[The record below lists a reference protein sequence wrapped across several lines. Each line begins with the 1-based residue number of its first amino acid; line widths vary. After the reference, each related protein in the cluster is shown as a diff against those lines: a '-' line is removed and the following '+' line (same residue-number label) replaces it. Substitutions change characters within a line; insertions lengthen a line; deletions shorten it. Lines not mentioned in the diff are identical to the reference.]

1 MNKYEK
7 AATGAV
13 ALMLVAGAAIFL
25 YAPTDY
31 LQGPVQRIFYLHV
44 SSAIAAYGCF
54 AVVLVGGI
62 IYLRAENPVADRFA
76 RAGAIVGLVFTTVT
90 LVMGM
95 LWAKPI
101 WNTFWTWDARLTSTL
116 VLWMIYA
123 GYLLVRRL
131 ADPGRQSA
139 RLAAVVGIF
148 GFIDVPVVHFSV
160 TWWRTVPPGPIIVH
174 DALPPPMRS
183 RRVFA
188 TRALTARSRWSARS
202 PSCPTSGRI
211 CRRAISPGQCRLIDF
226 RYAPPSSTGSCRSSS
241 CSATASST
249 LEWRS
254 GARFSRV
261 EERSPGTCFASR
273 PARGH
278 ARCRASSVPSISASC
293 RPRQS
298 FGLCSIARQ

>member
-13 ALMLVAGAAIFL
+13 ALMLVAGAAIFFF
-25 YAPTDY
+25 APTDY

-62 IYLRAENPVADRFA
+62 IYLRTESPVADRFA
-76 RAGAIVGLVFTTVT
+76 RAGALVGLVFTTVT

-101 WNTFWTWDARLTSTL
+101 WGTFWTWDARLTSTL

-131 ADPGRQSA
+131 SDPGRQSA

-160 TWWRTVPPGPIIVH
+160 TWWRTQHPGPIIVN
-174 DALPPPMRS
+174 DALPPQML
-183 RRVFA
+183 A
-188 TRALTARSRWSARS
+188 TFLFTLACTLVLAAVLIGIRYRIETALDARLNVSEPAKVIAAKREA
-202 PSCPTSGRI
+202 
-211 CRRAISPGQCRLIDF
+211 
-226 RYAPPSSTGSCRSSS
+226 
-241 CSATASST
+241 
-249 LEWRS
+249 E
-254 GARFSRV
+254 
-261 EERSPGTCFASR
+261 
-273 PARGH
+273 PAR
-278 ARCRASSVPSISASC
+278 
-293 RPRQS
+293 
-298 FGLCSIARQ
+298 

>member
-1 MNKYEK
+1 MNRYEK
-7 AATGAV
+7 AAVAAV
-13 ALMLVAGAAIFL
+13 ALMLIAGVAIFVF
-25 YAPTDY
+25 APTDF

-62 IYLRAENPVADRFA
+62 VYLRNESVIADRFA
-76 RAGAIVGLVFTTVT
+76 RSGALIGLLFTTVT

-160 TWWRTVPPGPIIVH
+160 TWWRTVHPGPIIVN
-174 DALPPPMRS
+174 DALPPQML
-183 RRVFA
+183 A
-188 TRALTARSRWSARS
+188 TFFFTLACTLVLAAVMLWVRYRIETLT
-202 PSCPTSGRI
+202 
-211 CRRAISPGQCRLIDF
+211 D
-226 RYAPPSSTGSCRSSS
+226 
-241 CSATASST
+241 
-249 LEWRS
+249 
-254 GARFSRV
+254 
-261 EERSPGTCFASR
+261 
-273 PARGH
+273 
-278 ARCRASSVPSISASC
+278 
-293 RPRQS
+293 
-298 FGLCSIARQ
+298 ARQHIAEAVPVVAAREPKPVP

>member
-1 MNKYEK
+1 MNKSEK
-7 AATGAV
+7 AAAAAV
-13 ALMLVAGAAIFL
+13 ALMLAAGAAIFFF
-25 YAPTDY
+25 APTDY

-62 IYLRAENPVADRFA
+62 IYLRSENVTADRFA
-76 RAGAIVGLVFTTVT
+76 RAGAVVGVVFTTVT

-131 ADPGRQSA
+131 SDPGRQAA

-160 TWWRTVPPGPIIVH
+160 TWWRTQHPGPIIVN
-174 DALPPPMRS
+174 DALPAPM
-183 RRVFA
+183 
-188 TRALTARSRWSARS
+188 LTAFFLTMACTLVLAAGMVGVRY
-202 PSCPTSGRI
+202 RI
-211 CRRAISPGQCRLIDF
+211 ETVLD
-226 RYAPPSSTGSCRSSS
+226 
-241 CSATASST
+241 ASLNVS
-249 LEWRS
+249 E
-254 GARFSRV
+254 
-261 EERSPGTCFASR
+261 
-273 PARGH
+273 PA
-278 ARCRASSVPSISASC
+278 
-293 RPRQS
+293 
-298 FGLCSIARQ
+298 